1 MCGEVRSLFCI
12 FASHHAGWRL
22 CLIRPTMLRRPD
34 KRSAI
39 RQCRQS
45 TFFGL
50 YLHRR

>member
-1 MCGEVRSLFCI
+1 MPHITPDGGCALPG
-12 FASHHAGWRL
+12 
-22 CLIRPTMLRRPD
+22 LRCSVGRA
-34 KRSAI
+34 RHSAI